1 MKNPRF
7 PRAEAASVPGHGSFS
22 ELLSYRNFD
31 EDRNLVYLTAAETLR
46 VGFVMGFAPLF
57 SADSDVESQLEAVLT
72 HCPENTV
79 VQFGVLSSEQTEHI
93 LNSWLYAR
101 TAQNPCA
108 MLQEMALRRAE
119 YFASASEHGGTLTYG
134 GSVFQPRNYFHYI
147 SVTLPYVGDPVNEAA
162 LEGFLEHVV
171 DLRDNLQRSLQD
183 ALIPTSVLDKSGFEC
198 LIGEMLN
205 PQLSSEQRR
214 NRLPANTTWRA
225 GFVDKAS
232 RISVQDKG
240 RIRFHGIA
248 RGNRGDAPSSDIV
261 ATVLTM
267 DAPPSNGEQRHTA
280 RLMGSALSRHD
291 RISCRFWLH
300 TTVLIQNTDTVRK
313 RAAKKAKSLNKQLL
327 ANSPLYK
334 SIMGHLFEQKEELDS
349 LIAATDKEH
358 KAVRLWMGVVLYS
371 LPDHAERDTDFVAHL
386 WRKSGFSCSPERYIS
401 LPVFLAG
408 LPLMYAPLLD
418 PVGKGLQRANT
429 VSSFNAATM
438 VPVQGDWHGT
448 NPSQGGPLLVSRRGQ
463 LASIDLFATSTNHNF
478 VLVAEDGSGSLF
490 FILELAADILSR
502 NGVVRIFDVGC
513 SYKRFITGM
522 EGTVLEFKPDNPVS
536 INPFSGIETQEQLQ
550 ELMPMLKALI
560 LQIAVLLREDP
571 SLLEDQLSKE
581 HQTIE
586 QAITQAWQING
597 VACGLEHVYQWL
609 QAQPEVRH
617 KVLADHLHSFAVGP
631 YAAWLNGPRQIDLTN
646 NLIVAEFE
654 KLEVDPTLQAL
665 VVTLMMHET
674 TKDMYLSDPERK
686 RPKLLLLEEGWRLL
700 NSKQSGGFIEE
711 TFRTVRKYRGSAGVK
726 VHSFWDFNGFPAVR
740 AAAENSQWQF
750 ILKQKSCAIDFAVE
764 QKWLSDDEDLIATL
778 KSINSNS
785 AAGFA
790 EVFIRGETGQAAFR
804 FVVDRHSHW
813 MYTTNPMDLAKLAH
827 AQRDLGLSLLDAV
840 NHLACL
846 DYIQMKHPCAP
857 NPEPLLPTFLEKTFG
872 KTIPAANEN
881 KLDS

>member
-1 MKNPRF
+1 MKNHLF
-7 PRAEAASVPGHGSFS
+7 PRAESAPASAHVPFH

-31 EDRNLVYLTAAETLR
+31 EERNLVYLNAVDTLR
-46 VGFVMGFAPLF
+46 VGFVMGFSPLF
-57 SADSDVESQLEAVLT
+57 SADSEVESQLEAVLT

-79 VQFGVLSSEQTEHI
+79 VQFGVLSSGQTENI

-101 TAQNPCA
+101 TSQNSRE
-108 MLQEMALRRAE
+108 MLQEVALRRAE
-119 YFASASEHGGTLTYG
+119 YFASASEPGGTLTYG

-162 LEGFLEHVV
+162 LEGFLKNVME
-171 DLRDNLQRSLQD
+171 LRTTLQRSLQD

-214 NRLPANTTWRA
+214 NRLPANTSWRA
-225 GFVDKAS
+225 GFMDKES

-280 RLMGSALSRHD
+280 GLIGSVLSRHD

-300 TTVLIQNTDTVRK
+300 TTVLIQNTDTVRE
-313 RAAKKAKSLNKQLL
+313 RATKKAKSLNKQLL

-334 SIMGHLFEQKEELDS
+334 SIMGHLFKQKEELDN
-349 LIAATDKEH
+349 LIAATDQEH

-386 WRKSGFSCSPERYIS
+386 WRKSGFSCSPERSIS

-408 LPLMYAPLLD
+408 LPLMYDPLLD

-429 VSSFNAATM
+429 MSSFNAATM

-448 NPSQGGPLLVSRRGQ
+448 NPRQGGPLLVSRRGQ
-463 LASIDLFATSTNHNF
+463 LASIDLFDTSTNHNF

-513 SYKRFITGM
+513 SYKRFITVM
-522 EGTVLEFKPDNPVS
+522 EGAMLEFTPDKPVS
-536 INPFSGIETQEQLQ
+536 INPFSGIENQEQLD

-560 LQIAVLLREDP
+560 SQIAVILSDDA
-571 SLLEDQLSKE
+571 SLEAQFAKE

-586 QAITQAWQING
+586 QAITQAWKING
-597 VACGLEHVYQWL
+597 AACGLEHVYQWL
-609 QAQPEVRH
+609 QAQQDVRH
-617 KVLADHLHSFAVGP
+617 KELADHLQSFAVGP
-631 YAAWLNGPRQIDLTN
+631 YAAWLNGPCQVDLN
-646 NLIVAEFE
+646 NDLIMLEFE
-654 KLEVDPTLQAL
+654 ELEVDPALQAL
-665 VVTLMMHET
+665 VVTLMTHQT
-674 TKDMYLSDPERK
+674 TKEMYLSDPERK
-686 RPKLLLLEEGWRLL
+686 RPKLLLMEEGWRLL
-700 NSKQSGGFIEE
+700 NSKQSGEFIAE
-711 TFRTVRKYRGSAGVK
+711 TFRAVRKYRGSAGIK
-726 VHSFWDFNGFPAVR
+726 SQSFWDLDRFPPIQ
-740 AAAENSQWQF
+740 AAAENSEWQF
-750 ILKQKSCAIDFAVE
+750 ILRQKSPAIDFAVE
-764 QKWLSDDEDLIATL
+764 QKWLSDDEDLIAML
-778 KSINSNS
+778 KSINSDS
-785 AAGFA
+785 SAGFA
-790 EVFIRGETGQAAFR
+790 EVFVRGETGQGAFR
-804 FVVDRHSHW
+804 FIVDRHSYW
-813 MYTTNPMDLAKLAH
+813 LYTASPLDLFKRAH
-827 AQRDLGLSLLDAV
+827 AQSELGMSLVEAV
-840 NHLACL
+840 NHLACQ
-846 DYIQMKHPCAP
+846 DYIQKKHPFTP
-857 NPEPLLPTFLEKTFG
+857 NPQPLLPVFLEKTFG
-872 KTIPAANEN
+872 KKIPSANEN
-881 KLDS
+881 KLGS